1 MWDGAE
7 EVGAGT
13 GEQKVEIMKIEYSCM
28 KFSNIKKAQLDP
40 WVMMDLSQNKS
51 TQSIFYVMYHV

>member
-1 MWDGAE
+1 
-7 EVGAGT
+7 VGAGT